1 MIRTLIIDDEPL
13 ARRAVRQSLAG
24 HDDFEVVGEAGHGAE
39 AVAAIGTLRPD
50 LVFLDVQM
58 PEMDGF
64 GVIEA
69 IGVDAMPLVVFVTAF
84 DAYAVRAFESEALD
98 YLLKPFDD
106 QHFARVIE
114 RVRRHIGTGDGQR
127 GGQRDGQRD
136 GMRSLLGGQGRLV
149 ARGDRATQLVRLDEI
164 DWISAAGDYAEVH
177 AGGRSLLIHESLT
190 SLEARLPHAAFARI
204 HRAAIV
210 RLDRLVE
217 VRPGTHGDGVVR
229 LACGAE
235 LRFSRRYR
243 EPIDV
248 YLTR

>member
-1 MIRTLIIDDEPL
+1 MIRTLIVDDEPL
-13 ARRAVRQSLAG
+13 ARRAVRQSLTG
-24 HDDFEVVGEAGHGAE
+24 FGDFDVLGEAGHGAE

-69 IGVDAMPLVVFVTAF
+69 IGVDAMPLTVFVTAF
-84 DAYAVRAFESEALD
+84 DAYAVRAFEAEALD

-106 QHFARVIE
+106 QRFARVIE
-114 RVRRHIGTGDGQR
+114 RVRRHIGTGDGP
-127 GGQRDGQRD
+127 RD
-136 GMRSLLGGQGRLV
+136 GMRSLLGGQGPLI
-149 ARGDRATQLVRLDEI
+149 ARSGGSAHLIRLDEI

-177 AGGRSLLIHESLT
+177 VGGRSLLIHEPLT
-190 SLEARLPHAAFARI
+190 SLETRLPQAAFARI

-217 VRPGTHGDGVVR
+217 VRLGTHGDGVVR
-229 LACGAE
+229 LAGGAE

>member
-1 MIRTLIIDDEPL
+1 MIGTLIIDDEPL

-24 HDDFEVVGEAGHGAE
+24 FGDFEMVGEAGHGAE

-106 QHFARVIE
+106 QRFARVIE

-127 GGQRDGQRD
+127 EGQRDSQRD

-149 ARGDRATQLVRLDEI
+149 TRGNGAAHLVRLDEI

-190 SLEARLPHAAFARI
+190 SLEARLPQAAFARI

-217 VRPGTHGDGVVR
+217 VRPGTHGDGVAR

>member
-1 MIRTLIIDDEPL
+1 MIRTLIVDDEPL

-24 HDDFEVVGEAGHGAE
+24 FGDFDVLGEAGHGAE

-69 IGVDAMPLVVFVTAF
+69 IGVDAMPLTVFVTAF
-84 DAYAVRAFESEALD
+84 DAYAVRAFEAEALD

-106 QHFARVIE
+106 QRFARVIE
-114 RVRRHIGTGDGQR
+114 RVRRHIDTG
-127 GGQRDGQRD
+127 DGQRD

-149 ARGDRATQLVRLDEI
+149 ARGNGAAQLVRLDEI

-177 AGGRSLLIHESLT
+177 AGGRSLLIKNH
-190 SLEARLPHAAFARI
+190 
-204 HRAAIV
+204 
-210 RLDRLVE
+210 
-217 VRPGTHGDGVVR
+217 
-229 LACGAE
+229 
-235 LRFSRRYR
+235 
-243 EPIDV
+243 
-248 YLTR
+248 

>member
-1 MIRTLIIDDEPL
+1 MIRTLIVDDEPL

-24 HDDFEVVGEAGHGAE
+24 FGDFDVLGEAGHGAE

-69 IGVDAMPLVVFVTAF
+69 IGVDAMPLTVFVTAF
-84 DAYAVRAFESEALD
+84 DAYAVRAFEAEALD

-106 QHFARVIE
+106 QRFARVIE
-114 RVRRHIGTGDGQR
+114 RVRRQISTGDGQR
-127 GGQRDGQRD
+127 DGQHD

-217 VRPGTHGDGVVR
+217 VWPGTHGDGVVR

>member
-24 HDDFEVVGEAGHGAE
+24 FGDFEMVGEAGHGAE
-39 AVAAIGTLRPD
+39 AVAAISTLRPD

-84 DAYAVRAFESEALD
+84 DAYAVRAFEAEALD

-106 QHFARVIE
+106 QRFARVIE
-114 RVRRHIGTGDGQR
+114 RVRRQFGM
-127 GGQRDGQRD
+127 GGGQRD

-149 ARGDRATQLVRLDEI
+149 ARGNGLAQLVRLDEI

-190 SLEARLPHAAFARI
+190 SLEARLPQAAFARI

-217 VRPGTHGDGVVR
+217 VRSGTHGDGVAR